1 MTNKAFDNDCGSC
14 QAIQGLIT
22 LTNAPRILETPHWII
37 EHVHP
42 TSVQGWLVIV
52 LNRHCNALHQVTTDE
67 FTSLGQLL
75 QLVSQA
81 LHTILKTEKEYVI
94 QLAEGKGFH
103 HVHFHV
109 IARLPDWPTSLTG
122 PSVFNGFGSQIE

>member
-1 MTNKAFDNDCGSC
+1 M
-14 QAIQGLIT
+14 
-22 LTNAPRILETPHWII
+22 
-37 EHVHP
+37 
-42 TSVQGWLVIV
+42 QGWLVIV

-75 QLVSQA
+75 LGFVSQA
-81 LHTILKTEKEYVI
+81 LHTIPKTEKEYVI

-109 IARLPDWPTSLTG
+109 IAASQTYISDWDS
-122 PSVFNGFGSQIE
+122 SVFNGLVAN